1 MEIDPRHLRLLRA
14 IAEQGSFTRAAAT
27 QRISQPAMSAGIAQL
42 EKRLGVRV
50 LERGRHGARLNDF
63 GRLLLVRSSM
73 HYAVEEAGRYAM
85 VYTTATKSAIE
96 TYAKSRVIGIDPTTL
111 AITATI
117 DSPSSGY
124 VTITSDYT
132 FNFMFQSML
141 PSSIGS
147 VPMHAQAEVPRTN

>member
-1 MEIDPRHLRLLRA
+1 MISHRQWRPRRPL
-14 IAEQGSFTRAAAT
+14 GS
-27 QRISQPAMSAGIAQL
+27 SGNAGIEFAI
-42 EKRLGVRV
+42 VAPV
-50 LERGRHGARLNDF
+50 LILILLAIIDF

-85 VYTTATKSAIE
+85 VYSTATKSAIE
-96 TYAKSRVIGIDPTTL
+96 TYAKGRVIGVDPTTL

-132 FNFMFQSML
+132 FNFIFRSML
-141 PSSIGS
+141 PNGIGS
-147 VPMHAQAEVPRTN
+147 VPMHAQAVVPRTS